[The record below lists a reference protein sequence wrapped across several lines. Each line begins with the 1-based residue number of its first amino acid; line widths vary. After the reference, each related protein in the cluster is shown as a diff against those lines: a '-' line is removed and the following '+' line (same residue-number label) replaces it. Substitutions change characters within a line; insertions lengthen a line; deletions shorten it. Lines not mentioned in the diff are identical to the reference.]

1 MLQLHPVYSLCNR
14 RKTLTGSPDPMCAM
28 HCNAHFACKVVDE
41 VLTHN
46 RDNNDA
52 QTNTYEQAYYEVIVM
67 HCV

>member
-1 MLQLHPVYSLCNR
+1 MISVVVYI
-14 RKTLTGSPDPMCAM
+14 AM
-28 HCNAHFACKVVDE
+28 HILHAKVVDE

-52 QTNTYEQAYYEVIVM
+52 QTHTYEQAYYEVIVM

>member
-1 MLQLHPVYSLCNR
+1 MISVVVYIAMNMLP
-14 RKTLTGSPDPMCAM
+14 
-28 HCNAHFACKVVDE
+28 CKVVDE

-46 RDNNDA
+46 RYNNDT